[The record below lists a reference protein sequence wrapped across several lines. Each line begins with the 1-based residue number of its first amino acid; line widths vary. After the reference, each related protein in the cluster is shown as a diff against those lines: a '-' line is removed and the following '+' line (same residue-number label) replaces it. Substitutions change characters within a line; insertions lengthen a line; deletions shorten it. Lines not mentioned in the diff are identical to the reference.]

1 MLEYNMKDMA
11 ERYHKELVIAEV
23 SMGFTMEDYAAF
35 EKLAP
40 SERKGMATRQELV
53 DRIEFPM
60 TKEGQRDFMKE
71 LFRRLK
77 QVPEHLARGF
87 FYWEPAWIPVPG
99 NSWEEQSKLWEQ
111 FGSGWASSYAGGYD
125 PQDAGAWFGGC
136 AWENQAL
143 FEVDGTPAWTLSLP
157 NILRGE

>member
-1 MLEYNMKDMA
+1 MA

-87 FYWEPAWIPVPG
+87 FYWEPAWIPV
-99 NSWEEQSKLWEQ
+99 E
-111 FGSGWASSYAGGYD
+111 GSGWATKSSLAYIED
-125 PQDAGAWFGGC
+125 PGPCGNEWA
-136 AWENQAL
+136 NQAL
-143 FEVDGTPAWTLSLP
+143 FDYEGHALPSLAAIRDYQP
-157 NILRGE
+157 EI